1 MTQGSD
7 SYVCPSCRTPLAK
20 TTTGWNCPT
29 DSYDFGTTEEIPDF
43 ILPSRRAD
51 VDEFLNYYGQVRKAE
66 SWGSP
71 QIEYYLE
78 LPFRDITE
86 RYPFLWKVRAKTYRA
101 FIDDLKSA
109 YPNGSAKILDVGAG
123 NCWLSYR
130 LARQG
135 YNVMAA
141 DINLDSTDGL
151 LVAQKLMQNGSA
163 RFRCVRSEFDFLP
176 FPERSFDV
184 IVFNA
189 SLHYSSDPVQ
199 TVQRT
204 LPLLS
209 TQGTIYIFDSPLYHD
224 PESGKAMVRERIAY
238 YHSRFGIQPPAK
250 PVQSYLTFSQIEEI
264 RAFADLTTREPNYGF
279 FWRMRPWLALLFQRR
294 ELARFLLLKIN
305 RR

>member
-1 MTQGSD
+1 
-7 SYVCPSCRTPLAK
+7 
-20 TTTGWNCPT
+20 
-29 DSYDFGTTEEIPDF
+29 
-43 ILPSRRAD
+43 

-86 RYPFLWKVRAKTYRA
+86 RYSSLWKIRAKTYQA
-101 FIDDLKSA
+101 FNDDLKNA
-109 YPNGSAKILDVGAG
+109 YPNGSARILDVGAG

-151 LVAQKLMQNGSA
+151 SVAEKLMQNGSA
-163 RFRCVRSEFDFLP
+163 RFRCVCSEFDYLP
-176 FPERSFDV
+176 FPECSFDA
-184 IVFNA
+184 IIFNA
-189 SLHYSSDPVQ
+189 ALHYSSDPVQ

-209 TQGTIYIFDSPLYHD
+209 THGTIYILDSPLYHD

-238 YHSRFGIQPPAK
+238 YYSRLGIQPPAK

-264 RAFADLTTREPNYGF
+264 RAFANVTTLEPDYGF
-279 FWRMRPWLALLFQRR
+279 YWRVRPWFASLFQRR
-294 ELARFLLLKIN
+294 EPAKFLLLKIN

>member
-1 MTQGSD
+1 MTRGPD
-7 SYVCPSCRTPLAK
+7 IFVCPSCRTPLAK
-20 TTTGWNCPT
+20 TTTGWNCSSE
-29 DSYDFGTTEEIPDF
+29 SYDFGTTQNIPDF
-43 ILPSRRAD
+43 ILPHRRAD

-71 QIEYYLE
+71 QTEYYQE
-78 LPFRDITE
+78 LPFRDITD
-86 RYPFLWKVRAKTYRA
+86 RYPSLWKVRSKTYRA

-109 YPNGSAKILDVGAG
+109 YPNSSANILDVGAG

-130 LARQG
+130 LAQQG
-135 YNVMAA
+135 YNVTAA

-151 LVAQKLMQNGSA
+151 SVAQKLMQNGSA

-189 SLHYSSDPVQ
+189 SLHYSSDPVR

-204 LPLLS
+204 LPLLT
-209 TQGTIYIFDSPLYHD
+209 TQGTIYILDSPLYHHS
-224 PESGKAMVRERIAY
+224 ESGETMVRERIAY
-238 YHSRFGIQPPAK
+238 YHLRFGIQPPAK
-250 PVQSYLTFSQIEEI
+250 PVQSYLTFRQIEEI
-264 RAFADLTTREPNYGF
+264 RTFANVTTQEPNYGF
-279 FWRMRPWLALLFQRR
+279 FWRMRPWLAFLFQRR
-294 ELARFLLLKIN
+294 EPARFLLFKIN